1 MFQKI
6 RYRLL
11 LSYLAVLTVILGMFA
26 IAVRIVFVRSLDRQL
41 VNRLESL
48 AQAAAL
54 NLEID
59 EGESSAD
66 LAVPVEEEAWTR
78 NLVPSSERRQLA
90 NPKGAVGVDD
100 EKERLISANQ
110 AIQWFDTEGNLIEEQ
125 GDYALDL
132 PFNPEQ
138 AIQTQVTP
146 HPAKSLT
153 IPTNDYDTGTFIGY
167 TRVSLS
173 TQDLNRTLR
182 SLDMGL
188 GVGVVMA
195 LALSGVG
202 GIWLTRQA
210 MRPIE
215 QSFRRLQQFTAD
227 ASHELR
233 SPLMAIKT
241 NAAVALKYPEGI
253 RNLDAEKFQA
263 IKSASTQLTAL
274 TENLLLLARTDQTVQ
289 KEELVDLSL
298 LLERLLHLYGLQ
310 AESRQIQLQ
319 YQFKEELYV
328 KGDDI
333 QLTRLFTNLIDNAL
347 HYTAPEGTVAVQTN
361 LEKDCLAISVKD
373 TGIGIA
379 PEHLEQIFER
389 FWQADQ
395 ARSYQ
400 ASGFGLGLAI
410 AQSIAQNYG
419 GKITV
424 TSQLGQGSCFTV
436 HLPVH
441 QL

>member
-90 NPKGAVGVDD
+90 NPKGEVRVDD

-125 GDYALDL
+125 GDYALKL

-138 AIQTQVTP
+138 AIQTQITP

-173 TQDLNRTLR
+173 TQELNRTLR

-188 GVGVVMA
+188 GVGVVIA
-195 LALSGVG
+195 LALSGIG

-210 MRPIE
+210 MQPIE
-215 QSFRRLQQFTAD
+215 QSFRRLQQFTAN

-241 NAAVALKYPEGI
+241 NAAVALKYPEGM
-253 RNLDAEKFQA
+253 RDLDAEKFQA

-274 TENLLLLARTDQTVQ
+274 TENLLILARTDRAVQ
-289 KEELVDLSL
+289 KEIVNLSL
-298 LLERLLHLYGLQ
+298 LLERLLHLYRLQ
-310 AESRQIQLQ
+310 AESKQIQLVPQ
-319 YQFKEELYV
+319 LKERLCV
-328 KGDDI
+328 KGDEI

-347 HYTAPEGTVAVQTN
+347 RYTAPKGTVEVHTN
-361 LEKDCLAISVKD
+361 LEKDYLTVSIKD
-373 TGIGIA
+373 TGIGIE
-379 PEHLEQIFER
+379 PEHLELIFER

-400 ASGFGLGLAI
+400 SDGFGLGLAI
-410 AQSIAQNYG
+410 AQSIAQNHG
-419 GKITV
+419 GKIMV
-424 TSQLGQGSCFTV
+424 TSQLEQGSCFTV
-436 HLPVH
+436 RLPVY
-441 QL
+441 